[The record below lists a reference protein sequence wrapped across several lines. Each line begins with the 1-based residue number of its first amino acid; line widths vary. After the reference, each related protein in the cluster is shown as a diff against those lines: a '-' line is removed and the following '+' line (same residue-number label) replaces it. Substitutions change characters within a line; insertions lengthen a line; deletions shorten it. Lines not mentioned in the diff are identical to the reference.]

1 MTLRCH
7 GYYNIIKHGGDKLQ
21 ESRLFRI
28 LYYLLDKGHAT
39 APELAKKFEVS
50 VRTIY
55 RDVDAISN
63 AGIPIYVTT
72 GRNGGIQ
79 FLDDYVLDKSFFSDS
94 EKLEILSGLQSLSAV
109 QYPEVDTV
117 LKKLGAIFQIGLT
130 DWIDVDFSRWGSVA
144 ENENRLFRQLK
155 RAILENREITFD
167 YYNTTGDSGQRN
179 VYPHKLVYKDRAWY
193 LYAFCLSRNEN
204 RLFRL
209 SRIKNLVLTDIHFER
224 KTDIYQNHSVFPTPK
239 EIGNLIDLE
248 LEFTLD
254 VGYRLFDTLDE
265 TAIIKHENG
274 YTVKLTLPENNWL
287 YDFLMS
293 FGDKVTII
301 RPKSI
306 RQILKTKHEAARNHH
321 KGE

>member
-1 MTLRCH
+1 M
-7 GYYNIIKHGGDKLQ
+7 Q
-21 ESRLFRI
+21 ESRLFKI

-39 APELAKKFEVS
+39 APELAEKFEVS

-55 RDVDAISN
+55 RDVDAISS

-79 FLDDYVLDKSFFSDS
+79 FLDNYVLNKSFFSDS

-109 QYPEVDTV
+109 QYPEVDAV
-117 LKKLGAIFQIGLT
+117 LNKLDAIFQIGLT

-155 RAILENREITFD
+155 QSILENREITFD
-167 YYNTTGDSGQRN
+167 YHTSSGNSGKRN
-179 VYPHKLVYKDRAWY
+179 VYPYKLVYKDRAWY
-193 LYAFCLSRNEN
+193 LYAFFVSRNEN

-209 SRIKNLVLTDIHFER
+209 SRIKNLILTEAHFER
-224 KTDIYQNHSVFPTPK
+224 KADIQYHSVFPKPEK
-239 EIGNLIDLE
+239 IGALIDLE

-254 VGYRLFDTLDE
+254 VGYRLFDTLDDA
-265 TAIIKHENG
+265 AITKHKDG

-293 FGDKVTII
+293 FGNKVTII

-306 RQILKTKHEAARNHH
+306 RQTLKMKHEAARDHH

>member
-1 MTLRCH
+1 M
-7 GYYNIIKHGGDKLQ
+7 Q

-39 APELAKKFEVS
+39 APELAEKFEVS

-55 RDVDAISN
+55 RDVDAISS

-79 FLDDYVLDKSFFSDS
+79 FLDDYVLNKTFFSDS

-109 QYPEVDTV
+109 QYPEADTV
-117 LKKLGAIFQIGLT
+117 LKKLGAIFQVGLT
-130 DWIDVDFSRWGSVA
+130 DWIYVDFSRWGSSA
-144 ENENRLFRQLK
+144 ESENRLFRQLK
-155 RAILENREITFD
+155 QSILENREITFD
-167 YYNTTGDSGQRN
+167 YYNSAGDSGKRN
-179 VYPHKLVYKDRAWY
+179 VYPYKLVYKDKAWY

-209 SRIKNLVLTDIHFER
+209 SRIKNLMMTEVQFER
-224 KTDIYQNHSVFPTPK
+224 KTDIQYHSVFPMPE
-239 EIGNLIDLE
+239 EIGNLIYLE
-248 LEFTLD
+248 LEFALD
-254 VGYRLFDTLDE
+254 VGFRLFDTLDD
-265 TAIIKHENG
+265 TAIMKHENG
-274 YTVKLTLPENNWL
+274 YTVKITLPENNWL

-301 RPKSI
+301 RPKAI
-306 RQILKTKHEAARNHH
+306 RQTLITKLEAAREHH

>member
-1 MTLRCH
+1 M
-7 GYYNIIKHGGDKLQ
+7 Q

-28 LYYLLDKGHAT
+28 LYYLLDKGRAT
-39 APELAKKFEVS
+39 APELAEKFEVS

-55 RDVDAISN
+55 RDVDAISS

-79 FLDDYVLDKSFFSDS
+79 FLDDYVLNKSFFSDS
-94 EKLEILSGLQSLSAV
+94 EKLEILSSLQSLSAV
-109 QYPEVDTV
+109 QYPEVDTI
-117 LKKLGAIFQIGLT
+117 LNKLGAIFQTSLT

-144 ENENRLFRQLK
+144 ESENRLFRQLK
-155 RAILENREITFD
+155 QAIFENRKITFD
-167 YYNTTGDSGQRN
+167 YHASSGDSCKRS
-179 VYPHKLVYKDRAWY
+179 VYPYKLVYKDKAWY
-193 LYAFCLSRNEN
+193 LYALCLSRNEN

-209 SRIKNLVLTDIHFER
+209 SRIKNINLTEIHFER
-224 KTDIYQNHSVFPTPK
+224 QADTYQYHSVFPMPE

-254 VGYRLFDTLDE
+254 IGYRLFDTLDD
-265 TAIIKHENG
+265 TAITRHENG
-274 YTVKLTLPENNWL
+274 YTVKLTLPENDWL

-301 RPKSI
+301 QPKSI
-306 RQILKTKHEAARNHH
+306 RQTLKARHEEARDHH

>member
-1 MTLRCH
+1 M
-7 GYYNIIKHGGDKLQ
+7 Q

-39 APELAKKFEVS
+39 APELAEKFEVS

-55 RDVDAISN
+55 RDVDAISS

-79 FLDDYVLDKSFFSDS
+79 FLDDYVLNKTFFSDS

-109 QYPEVDTV
+109 QYPEADTV
-117 LKKLGAIFQIGLT
+117 LKKLGAIFQVGLT
-130 DWIDVDFSRWGSVA
+130 DWIDVDFSRWGSSA
-144 ENENRLFRQLK
+144 ESENRLFRQLK
-155 RAILENREITFD
+155 QSILENREITFD
-167 YYNTTGDSGQRN
+167 YYNSAGDSGKRN
-179 VYPHKLVYKDRAWY
+179 VYPYKLVYKDKAWY
-193 LYAFCLSRNEN
+193 LYAFCLSRSEN

-209 SRIKNLVLTDIHFER
+209 SRIKNLMMTEVQFER
-224 KTDIYQNHSVFPTPK
+224 KTDIQYHSVFPMPE

-248 LEFTLD
+248 LEFALD
-254 VGYRLFDTLDE
+254 VGFRLFDTLDD
-265 TAIIKHENG
+265 TAIMKHENG
-274 YTVKLTLPENNWL
+274 YTVKITLPENNWL

-301 RPKSI
+301 RPKAI
-306 RQILKTKHEAARNHH
+306 RQTLITKLEAAREHH

>member
-1 MTLRCH
+1 M
-7 GYYNIIKHGGDKLQ
+7 Q

-39 APELAKKFEVS
+39 APELAEKFEVS

-55 RDVDAISN
+55 RDVDAISS

-79 FLDDYVLDKSFFSDS
+79 FLDDYVLNKSFFSDS
-94 EKLEILSGLQSLSAV
+94 EKLEILSSLQSLSAV
-109 QYPEVDTV
+109 QYPEVDTI
-117 LKKLGAIFQIGLT
+117 LNKLGAIFQIGLT

-155 RAILENREITFD
+155 LSILENREITFD
-167 YYNTTGDSGQRN
+167 YHTSSGNSGKRN
-179 VYPHKLVYKDRAWY
+179 VYPYKLVYKDRAWY
-193 LYAFCLSRNEN
+193 LYAFCVSRNEN

-209 SRIKNLVLTDIHFER
+209 SRIKNLILTEAHFER
-224 KTDIYQNHSVFPTPK
+224 KADIQYHSVFPKPEK
-239 EIGNLIDLE
+239 IGDLIDLE

-254 VGYRLFDTLDE
+254 VGYRLFDTLDDA
-265 TAIIKHENG
+265 TITKHEDG

-293 FGDKVTII
+293 FGNKVTII

-306 RQILKTKHEAARNHH
+306 RQTLKMKHEAARDHH

>member
-1 MTLRCH
+1 M
-7 GYYNIIKHGGDKLQ
+7 HGGDKLQ

-39 APELAKKFEVS
+39 APELAEKFEVS

-55 RDVDAISN
+55 RDVDAISS

-79 FLDDYVLDKSFFSDS
+79 FLDNYVLNKSFFSDS
-94 EKLEILSGLQSLSAV
+94 EKLKILSGLQSLSAV
-109 QYPEVDTV
+109 QDPEVDAV
-117 LKKLGAIFQIGLT
+117 LNKLGAIFQIGLT

-155 RAILENREITFD
+155 LSILENREITFD
-167 YYNTTGDSGQRN
+167 YHTSSGNSGKRN
-179 VYPHKLVYKDRAWY
+179 VYPYKLVYKDRAWY
-193 LYAFCLSRNEN
+193 LYAFCVSRNEN

-209 SRIKNLVLTDIHFER
+209 SRIKNLILTEAHFER
-224 KTDIYQNHSVFPTPK
+224 KADIQYHSVFPKPEK
-239 EIGNLIDLE
+239 IGDLIDLE

-254 VGYRLFDTLDE
+254 VGYRLFDTLDDA
-265 TAIIKHENG
+265 TITKHEDG

-293 FGDKVTII
+293 FGNKVTII

-306 RQILKTKHEAARNHH
+306 RQTLKMKHEAARDHH

>member
-1 MTLRCH
+1 M
-7 GYYNIIKHGGDKLQ
+7 Q

-39 APELAKKFEVS
+39 APELAEKFEVS

-55 RDVDAISN
+55 RDVDAISS

-79 FLDDYVLDKSFFSDS
+79 FLDDYVLNKSFFSES
-94 EKLEILSGLQSLSAV
+94 EKLEILSSLQSLSAV
-109 QYPEVDTV
+109 QYPEVDTI
-117 LKKLGAIFQIGLT
+117 LNKLGAIFQTSLT

-144 ENENRLFRQLK
+144 ETENRSFRQLK
-155 RAILENREITFD
+155 QAIFENREITFD
-167 YYNTTGDSGQRN
+167 YHASSGDSCKRS
-179 VYPHKLVYKDRAWY
+179 VYPYKLVYKDRAWY
-193 LYAFCLSRNEN
+193 LYALCLSRNEN

-209 SRIKNLVLTDIHFER
+209 SRIKNINLTEMHFER
-224 KTDIYQNHSVFPTPK
+224 KTDTYQYHSVFPMPE

-254 VGYRLFDTLDE
+254 VGYRLFDTLDD
-265 TAIIKHENG
+265 TAITEHENG
-274 YTVKLTLPENNWL
+274 YTVKLTLPENDWL

-293 FGDKVTII
+293 FGSKVTII
-301 RPKSI
+301 RPNSI
-306 RQILKTKHEAARNHH
+306 RQTMRTKHEEARNHH
-321 KGE
+321 NGE

>member
-1 MTLRCH
+1 M
-7 GYYNIIKHGGDKLQ
+7 Q

-39 APELAKKFEVS
+39 APELAEKFEVS

-55 RDVDAISN
+55 RDVDAISS

-79 FLDDYVLDKSFFSDS
+79 FLDDYVLNKTFFSDS

-109 QYPEVDTV
+109 QYPEADTV
-117 LKKLGAIFQIGLT
+117 LKKLGAIFQVGLT
-130 DWIDVDFSRWGSVA
+130 DWIDVDFSRWGSSA
-144 ENENRLFRQLK
+144 ESENRLFRQLK
-155 RAILENREITFD
+155 QSILENREITFD
-167 YYNTTGDSGQRN
+167 YYNSAGDSGKRN
-179 VYPHKLVYKDRAWY
+179 VYPYKLVYKDKAWY
-193 LYAFCLSRNEN
+193 LYAFCLSRSEN

-209 SRIKNLVLTDIHFER
+209 SRIKNLMMTEVQFER
-224 KTDIYQNHSVFPTPK
+224 KTDIQYHSVFPMPE

-248 LEFTLD
+248 LEFALD
-254 VGYRLFDTLDE
+254 VGYRLFDTLDD
-265 TAIIKHENG
+265 TAIIKHQNG
-274 YTVKLTLPENNWL
+274 YTVKITLPENNWL

-301 RPKSI
+301 RPKAI
-306 RQILKTKHEAARNHH
+306 RQTLITKLEAAREHH

>member
-1 MTLRCH
+1 M
-7 GYYNIIKHGGDKLQ
+7 Q

-28 LYYLLDKGHAT
+28 LYYLLDKGRAT
-39 APELAKKFEVS
+39 APELAEKFEVS

-55 RDVDAISN
+55 RDVDAISS

-79 FLDDYVLDKSFFSDS
+79 FLDDYVLNKSFFSDS
-94 EKLEILSGLQSLSAV
+94 EKLEILSSLQSLSAV
-109 QYPEVDTV
+109 QYPEVDTI
-117 LKKLGAIFQIGLT
+117 LNKLGAIFQTSLT

-144 ENENRLFRQLK
+144 ESENRLFRQLK
-155 RAILENREITFD
+155 QAIFENRKITFD
-167 YYNTTGDSGQRN
+167 YHASSGDSCKRS
-179 VYPHKLVYKDRAWY
+179 VYPYKLVYKDKAWY
-193 LYAFCLSRNEN
+193 LYALCLSRNEN

-209 SRIKNLVLTDIHFER
+209 SRIKNINLTEIHFER
-224 KTDIYQNHSVFPTPK
+224 KADTYQYHSVFPMPE

-254 VGYRLFDTLDE
+254 IGYRLFDTLDD
-265 TAIIKHENG
+265 TAITRHENG
-274 YTVKLTLPENNWL
+274 YTVKLTLPENDWL

-306 RQILKTKHEAARNHH
+306 RQTLKARHEEARDHH

>member
-1 MTLRCH
+1 M
-7 GYYNIIKHGGDKLQ
+7 Q

-39 APELAKKFEVS
+39 APELAEKFEVS

-55 RDVDAISN
+55 RDVDAMSS
-63 AGIPIYVTT
+63 AGIPVYVTT

-109 QYPEVDTV
+109 QYPEVDTI
-117 LKKLGAIFQIGLT
+117 LKKIGAVFQTRLT

-144 ENENRLFRQLK
+144 ENENRLFRLLK
-155 RAILENREITFD
+155 QAIFENREITFD
-167 YYNTTGDSGQRN
+167 YYNSSRENGKRN
-179 VYPHKLVYKDRAWY
+179 VYPYKLVYKDKAWY
-193 LYAFCLSRNEN
+193 LYAFCLLRNEN

-209 SRIKNLVLTDIHFER
+209 SRMKNLFLTEVHFER
-224 KTDIYQNHSVFPTPK
+224 KTDIHQFHSVFPMPE
-239 EIGNLIDLE
+239 EIGELIDLE

-254 VGYRLFDTLDE
+254 VGYRLFDTLDDA
-265 TAIIKHENG
+265 AIIEHENG

-293 FGDKVTII
+293 FGDRVTII
-301 RPKSI
+301 QPESV
-306 RQILKTKHEAARNHH
+306 RQSLKEKHEAARKHH
-321 KGE
+321 TGE

>member
-1 MTLRCH
+1 M
-7 GYYNIIKHGGDKLQ
+7 Q

-28 LYYLLDKGHAT
+28 LYYLLDKGRAT
-39 APELAKKFEVS
+39 APELAEKFEVS

-55 RDVDAISN
+55 RDVDAMSS

-109 QYPEVDTV
+109 QYPEVDTI
-117 LKKLGAIFQIGLT
+117 LKKIGAVFQTRLT

-144 ENENRLFRQLK
+144 ENENRLFRLLK
-155 RAILENREITFD
+155 QAIFENCEITFD
-167 YYNTTGDSGQRN
+167 YYNSSRDSGKRN
-179 VYPHKLVYKDRAWY
+179 VYPYKLVYKDKAWY
-193 LYAFCLSRNEN
+193 LYAFCLLRNEN

-209 SRIKNLVLTDIHFER
+209 SRMKNLFLTEVHFER
-224 KTDIYQNHSVFPTPK
+224 KTDIHQFHSVFPMPE
-239 EIGNLIDLE
+239 EIGELIDLE
-248 LEFTLD
+248 LEFALD
-254 VGYRLFDTLDE
+254 VGYRLFDTLDDA
-265 TAIIKHENG
+265 AITEHENG

-293 FGDKVTII
+293 FGDRVTII
-301 RPKSI
+301 QPESV
-306 RQILKTKHEAARNHH
+306 RQSLKEKHEAARKHH
-321 KGE
+321 TGE

>member
-1 MTLRCH
+1 M
-7 GYYNIIKHGGDKLQ
+7 Q
-21 ESRLFRI
+21 ESRLFKI

-39 APELAKKFEVS
+39 APELAEKFEVS

-55 RDVDAISN
+55 RDVDAISS

-79 FLDDYVLDKSFFSDS
+79 FLDNYVLNKSFFSDS

-109 QYPEVDTV
+109 QYPEVDAV
-117 LKKLGAIFQIGLT
+117 LNKLSAIFQIGLT

-155 RAILENREITFD
+155 QSILENREITFD
-167 YYNTTGDSGQRN
+167 YHTSSGNSGKRN
-179 VYPHKLVYKDRAWY
+179 VYPYKLVYKDRAWY
-193 LYAFCLSRNEN
+193 LYAFCVSRNEN

-209 SRIKNLVLTDIHFER
+209 SRIKNLILTEAHFER
-224 KTDIYQNHSVFPTPK
+224 KADIQYHSVFPKPEK
-239 EIGNLIDLE
+239 IGDLIDLE

-254 VGYRLFDTLDE
+254 VGYRLFDTLDDA
-265 TAIIKHENG
+265 TITKHEDG
-274 YTVKLTLPENNWL
+274 YTVKLTLPKNNWL

-293 FGDKVTII
+293 FGNKVTII

-306 RQILKTKHEAARNHH
+306 RQTLKMKHEAARDHH

>member
-1 MTLRCH
+1 M
-7 GYYNIIKHGGDKLQ
+7 Q

-28 LYYLLDKGHAT
+28 LYYLLDKGRAT
-39 APELAKKFEVS
+39 APELAEKFEVS

-55 RDVDAISN
+55 RDVDAISS

-79 FLDDYVLDKSFFSDS
+79 FLDNYVLNKSFFSDS

-109 QYPEVDTV
+109 QYPEVDTI
-117 LKKLGAIFQIGLT
+117 LKKIGAVFQTRLT

-144 ENENRLFRQLK
+144 ENENRLFRLLK
-155 RAILENREITFD
+155 QAIFENREITFD
-167 YYNTTGDSGQRN
+167 YYNSSRENGKRN
-179 VYPHKLVYKDRAWY
+179 VYPYKLVYKDKAWY
-193 LYAFCLSRNEN
+193 LYAFCLLRNEN

-209 SRIKNLVLTDIHFER
+209 SRMKNLILTEVHFER
-224 KTDIYQNHSVFPTPK
+224 KTDIHQFHSVFPMPE
-239 EIGNLIDLE
+239 EIGELIDLE
-248 LEFTLD
+248 LEFALD
-254 VGYRLFDTLDE
+254 VGYRLFDTLDDA
-265 TAIIKHENG
+265 AITEHENG

-301 RPKSI
+301 QPKSI
-306 RQILKTKHEAARNHH
+306 RQTLKAKHEAARNHH
-321 KGE
+321 TGE

>member
-1 MTLRCH
+1 M
-7 GYYNIIKHGGDKLQ
+7 Q

-39 APELAKKFEVS
+39 APELAEKFEVS

-55 RDVDAISN
+55 RDVDAISS

-79 FLDDYVLDKSFFSDS
+79 FLDDYVLNKTFFSDS

-109 QYPEVDTV
+109 QYPEADTV
-117 LKKLGAIFQIGLT
+117 QKKLGAIFQVGLA
-130 DWIDVDFSRWGSVA
+130 DWIDVDFSRWGSSA
-144 ENENRLFRQLK
+144 ESENRLFRQLK
-155 RAILENREITFD
+155 QSILENREITFD
-167 YYNTTGDSGQRN
+167 YYNSAGDSGKRN
-179 VYPHKLVYKDRAWY
+179 VYPYKLVYKAKAWY

-209 SRIKNLVLTDIHFER
+209 SRIKNLMMTEVQFER
-224 KTDIYQNHSVFPTPK
+224 KTDIQYHSVFPMPE

-248 LEFTLD
+248 LEFALD
-254 VGYRLFDTLDE
+254 VGFRLFDTLDD
-265 TAIIKHENG
+265 TAIMKHENG
-274 YTVKLTLPENNWL
+274 YTVKITLPENNWL

-301 RPKSI
+301 RPKAI
-306 RQILKTKHEAARNHH
+306 RQTLITKLEAAREHH

>member
-1 MTLRCH
+1 M
-7 GYYNIIKHGGDKLQ
+7 Q

-39 APELAKKFEVS
+39 APELAEKFEVS

-55 RDVDAISN
+55 RDVDAISS

-79 FLDDYVLDKSFFSDS
+79 FLDDYVLNKTFFSDS

-109 QYPEVDTV
+109 QYPEADTV
-117 LKKLGAIFQIGLT
+117 LKKLGAIFQVGLT
-130 DWIDVDFSRWGSVA
+130 DWIDVDFSRWGSSA
-144 ENENRLFRQLK
+144 ESENRLFRQLK
-155 RAILENREITFD
+155 QSILENREITFD
-167 YYNTTGDSGQRN
+167 YYNSAGDSGKRN
-179 VYPHKLVYKDRAWY
+179 VYPCKLVYKDKAWY
-193 LYAFCLSRNEN
+193 LYAFCLLRSEN

-209 SRIKNLVLTDIHFER
+209 SRIKNLMMTEVQFER
-224 KTDIYQNHSVFPTPK
+224 KTDIQYHSVFPMPE
-239 EIGNLIDLE
+239 EIGSLIDLE
-248 LEFTLD
+248 LEFALD
-254 VGYRLFDTLDE
+254 VGYRLFDTLDD
-265 TAIIKHENG
+265 TAIIKHQNG
-274 YTVKLTLPENNWL
+274 YTVKITLPENNWL

-301 RPKSI
+301 RPKAI
-306 RQILKTKHEAARNHH
+306 RQTLITKLEAAREHH

>member
-1 MTLRCH
+1 M
-7 GYYNIIKHGGDKLQ
+7 GGDKLQ

-28 LYYLLDKGHAT
+28 LYYLLDKGRAT
-39 APELAKKFEVS
+39 APELAEKFEVS

-55 RDVDAISN
+55 RDVDVMSS

-109 QYPEVDTV
+109 QYPEVDTI
-117 LKKLGAIFQIGLT
+117 LKKIGAVFQTRLT

-144 ENENRLFRQLK
+144 ENENRLFRLLK
-155 RAILENREITFD
+155 QAIFENCEITFD
-167 YYNTTGDSGQRN
+167 YYNSSRDSGKRN
-179 VYPHKLVYKDRAWY
+179 VYPYKLVYKDKAWY
-193 LYAFCLSRNEN
+193 LYAFCLLRNEN

-209 SRIKNLVLTDIHFER
+209 SRMKNLFLTEVHFER
-224 KTDIYQNHSVFPTPK
+224 KTDIHQFHSVFPMPE
-239 EIGNLIDLE
+239 EIGELIDLE

-254 VGYRLFDTLDE
+254 VGYRLFDTLDDA
-265 TAIIKHENG
+265 AIIEHENG
-274 YTVKLTLPENNWL
+274 YTVKFTLPENNWL

-293 FGDKVTII
+293 FGDRVTII
-301 RPKSI
+301 QPESV
-306 RQILKTKHEAARNHH
+306 RQSLKEKHEAARKHH
-321 KGE
+321 TGE

>member
-1 MTLRCH
+1 M
-7 GYYNIIKHGGDKLQ
+7 Q

-28 LYYLLDKGHAT
+28 LYYLLDKGRAT
-39 APELAKKFEVS
+39 APELAEKFEVS

-55 RDVDAISN
+55 RDVDAISS

-79 FLDDYVLDKSFFSDS
+79 FLDDYVLNKSFFSDS
-94 EKLEILSGLQSLSAV
+94 EKLEILSSLQSLSAV
-109 QYPEVDTV
+109 QYPEVDPI
-117 LKKLGAIFQIGLT
+117 LNKLGAIFQTSLT

-144 ENENRLFRQLK
+144 ESENRLFRQLK
-155 RAILENREITFD
+155 QAIFENRKITFD
-167 YYNTTGDSGQRN
+167 YHASSGDSCKRS
-179 VYPHKLVYKDRAWY
+179 VYPYKLVYKDKAWY
-193 LYAFCLSRNEN
+193 LYALCLSRNEN

-209 SRIKNLVLTDIHFER
+209 SRIKNINLTEIHFER
-224 KTDIYQNHSVFPTPK
+224 KADTYQYHSVFPMPE

-254 VGYRLFDTLDE
+254 IGYRLFDTLDD
-265 TAIIKHENG
+265 TAITRHENG
-274 YTVKLTLPENNWL
+274 YTVKLTLPENDWL

-293 FGDKVTII
+293 FGNKVTII

-306 RQILKTKHEAARNHH
+306 RQTLKARHEEARDHH

>member
-1 MTLRCH
+1 M
-7 GYYNIIKHGGDKLQ
+7 Q

-28 LYYLLDKGHAT
+28 LYYLLDKGRAT
-39 APELAKKFEVS
+39 APELAEKFEVS

-55 RDVDAISN
+55 RDVDAISS

-79 FLDDYVLDKSFFSDS
+79 FLDDYVLNKSFFSDS
-94 EKLEILSGLQSLSAV
+94 EKLEILSSLQSLSAV

-117 LKKLGAIFQIGLT
+117 LNKLGAIFQIGLT

-155 RAILENREITFD
+155 QAILENCEITFD
-167 YYNTTGDSGQRN
+167 YHNSTGINNRRN
-179 VYPHKLVYKDRAWY
+179 VYPYKLVYKDRAWY
-193 LYAFCLSRNEN
+193 LYAFCLSRSEN

-209 SRIKNLVLTDIHFER
+209 SRIKNLILTEVHFER
-224 KTDIYQNHSVFPTPK
+224 KTETYQYHSLFPKPE

-248 LEFTLD
+248 LEFALD
-254 VGYRLFDTLDE
+254 VGYRLF
-265 TAIIKHENG
+265 ENG
-274 YTVKLTLPENNWL
+274 YTVKLTLPENDWL

-293 FGDKVTII
+293 FGNKVTII
-301 RPKSI
+301 QPKSI
-306 RQILKTKHEAARNHH
+306 RQALKAKHEAAREHH
-321 KGE
+321 KGEQRYEH

>member
-1 MTLRCH
+1 M
-7 GYYNIIKHGGDKLQ
+7 Q

-28 LYYLLDKGHAT
+28 LYYLLDKGRAT
-39 APELAKKFEVS
+39 APELAEKFEVS

-55 RDVDAISN
+55 RDVDAISS

-79 FLDDYVLDKSFFSDS
+79 FLDDYVLNKSFFSDS
-94 EKLEILSGLQSLSAV
+94 EKLEILSSLQSLSAV
-109 QYPEVDTV
+109 QYPEVDTI
-117 LKKLGAIFQIGLT
+117 LSKLGAIFQTSLT

-144 ENENRLFRQLK
+144 ESENRLFRQLK
-155 RAILENREITFD
+155 QAIFENREITFD
-167 YYNTTGDSGQRN
+167 YYASSGDSCKRN
-179 VYPHKLVYKDRAWY
+179 VYPYKLVYKDKAWY
-193 LYAFCLSRNEN
+193 LYALCLSRNEN

-209 SRIKNLVLTDIHFER
+209 SRIKNVNLTEIQFER
-224 KTDIYQNHSVFPTPK
+224 KTDTYQYHSVFPMPE

-254 VGYRLFDTLDE
+254 VGYRLFDTLDD
-265 TAIIKHENG
+265 TAITKHENG
-274 YTVKLTLPENNWL
+274 YRVKLTLPENDWL

-293 FGDKVTII
+293 FGNKVTII

-306 RQILKTKHEAARNHH
+306 RQTLKTKHEEARDHH
-321 KGE
+321 KGG

>member
-1 MTLRCH
+1 M
-7 GYYNIIKHGGDKLQ
+7 Q

-39 APELAKKFEVS
+39 APELAEKFEVS

-55 RDVDAISN
+55 RDVDAISS

-94 EKLEILSGLQSLSAV
+94 EKLEILSSLQSLSAV
-109 QYPEVDTV
+109 QYPEVDTI
-117 LKKLGAIFQIGLT
+117 LNKLGAIFQTSLT

-144 ENENRLFRQLK
+144 ENENRLFRLLK
-155 RAILENREITFD
+155 QAIFENREITFD
-167 YYNTTGDSGQRN
+167 YYNATGESGKRN
-179 VYPHKLVYKDRAWY
+179 VYPYKLVYKDKAWY
-193 LYAFCLSRNEN
+193 LYAFCLLRNEN
-204 RLFRL
+204 RLFRF
-209 SRIKNLVLTDIHFER
+209 SRIKNLILTEVRFER
-224 KTDIYQNHSVFPTPK
+224 KADIDQYHSVFPMPE
-239 EIGNLIDLE
+239 EIGDLIDLE

-254 VGYRLFDTLDE
+254 VGYRLFDTLDD
-265 TAIIKHENG
+265 TAITQHENG

-293 FGDKVTII
+293 FGNKVTII
-301 RPKSI
+301 QPKSI
-306 RQILKTKHEAARNHH
+306 RQTLITKHEAARAHH

>member
-1 MTLRCH
+1 M
-7 GYYNIIKHGGDKLQ
+7 Q

-39 APELAKKFEVS
+39 APELAEKFEVS

-55 RDVDAISN
+55 RDVDAISS

-79 FLDDYVLDKSFFSDS
+79 FLDDYVLNKTFFSDS

-109 QYPEVDTV
+109 QYPEADTV
-117 LKKLGAIFQIGLT
+117 LKKLGAIFQVGLT
-130 DWIDVDFSRWGSVA
+130 DWIDVDFSRWGRSA
-144 ENENRLFRQLK
+144 ESENRLFRQLK
-155 RAILENREITFD
+155 QSILENREITFD
-167 YYNTTGDSGQRN
+167 YYNSAGDSGKRN
-179 VYPHKLVYKDRAWY
+179 VYPCKLVYKDKAWY
-193 LYAFCLSRNEN
+193 LYAFCLLQNEN

-209 SRIKNLVLTDIHFER
+209 SRIKNLMMTEVQFER
-224 KTDIYQNHSVFPTPK
+224 KTDIQYHSVFPMPE

-248 LEFTLD
+248 LEFALD
-254 VGYRLFDTLDE
+254 VGYRLFDTLDD
-265 TAIIKHENG
+265 TAIMKHENG
-274 YTVKLTLPENNWL
+274 YTVKITLPENNWL

-301 RPKSI
+301 RPKAI
-306 RQILKTKHEAARNHH
+306 RQTLITKLEAAREHH